1 MDFLSLLTDPKVW
14 IIFAIIALLVVL
26 GIYTWRQSN
35 HIEELKHQHTK
46 MTEQVKHG
54 LMLSEDGLHTKA
66 LVHLRP
72 DMASTMSEE
81 TYDGGLQEPED
92 EEWDGAKSED
102 EDGDG
107 ELSDDEHNA
116 YIQQLIRIQDGK
128 RAKLDE
134 FINPVQQQSGHGG
147 TVYDSNDEEII
158 FHDYN
163 EESDYASDTEIM
175 KHVEKELS
183 KSPPLLISAT
193 PSVQDKILQDMHRMD
208 KELHSL
214 SEIKPCETLTGTVAT
229 VPDSDSVDKEVKVKV
244 KAEVKAKAKAEVK
257 ASKAEAEA
265 EVKVDDVKEHTPL
278 KLKLKLKEKPSKL
291 KVKINPKVKS

>member
-1 MDFLSLLTDPKVW
+1 MMDFLSLLTDPKVW

-35 HIEELKHQHTK
+35 HIEELKYQHTK

-54 LMLSEDGLHTKA
+54 LMLSEDGLQTKA
-66 LVHLRP
+66 LLHLRP

-81 TYDGGLQEPED
+81 TCEGGLQEPED
-92 EEWDGAKSED
+92 EEWDGVKSED
-102 EDGDG
+102 EYGDG
-107 ELSDDEHNA
+107 ELSDDEHNE

-134 FINPVQQQSGHGG
+134 FINPAQQQSGHGG

-163 EESDYASDTEIM
+163 DESDYASDTEIM

-183 KSPPLLISAT
+183 KSPPPTAQISS
-193 PSVQDKILQDMHRMD
+193 PPSLSSVSSVQDKILQDINRMD
-208 KELHSL
+208 KELNLHSL
-214 SEIKPCETLTGTVAT
+214 SEIKTCETLMGTET
-229 VPDSDSVDKEVKVKV
+229 VSDSV
-244 KAEVKAKAKAEVK
+244 AEG
-257 ASKAEAEA
+257 
-265 EVKVDDVKEHTPL
+265 HTPL
-278 KLKLKLKEKPSKL
+278 KLKLKLKQKPSKPVVSVDQVPKL
-291 KVKINPKVKS
+291 KIKINPKVKA

>member
-1 MDFLSLLTDPKVW
+1 MMDFLSLLTDPKVW

-35 HIEELKHQHTK
+35 HIEELKYQHTK

-81 TYDGGLQEPED
+81 TYEGGLHQPEE
-92 EEWDGAKSED
+92 EEWDGGKSE
-102 EDGDG
+102 EEYGDG

-134 FINPVQQQSGHGG
+134 FIDPAQQQSGHGG

-163 EESDYASDTEIM
+163 DESDYASDTEIM
-175 KHVEKELS
+175 QHVEKELS
-183 KSPPLLISAT
+183 KSP

-214 SEIKPCETLTGTVAT
+214 SEEIKPAT
-229 VPDSDSVDKEVKVKV
+229 VSDSVVVDEEVKVKV
-244 KAEVKAKAKAEVK
+244 KVNANANANTNDAN
-257 ASKAEAEA
+257 
-265 EVKVDDVKEHTPL
+265 EVKVKAEEYTPL
-278 KLKLKLKEKPSKL
+278 KLKLKLKEKPSKTAVPKL
-291 KVKINPKVKS
+291 KIKINPKVKA

>member
-1 MDFLSLLTDPKVW
+1 MMDILSLLTDPKVW

-35 HIEELKHQHTK
+35 HIEVLKHQHTK
-46 MTEQVKHG
+46 MSEQVKHG
-54 LMLSEDGLHTKA
+54 LMLSEDGLQTKA

-81 TYDGGLQEPED
+81 TCEGIVPEEE
-92 EEWDGAKSED
+92 EEWDEGKSD
-102 EDGDG
+102 DGDGDG

-147 TVYDSNDEEII
+147 AVYDSNDEEII

-163 EESDYASDTEIM
+163 DESDYASDTEIM

-183 KSPPLLISAT
+183 KSATLKESSAVPT
-193 PSVQDKILQDMHRMD
+193 MSASPSPSPSVQVQVQVQDKIIQDMQRMD
-208 KELHSL
+208 KELKSV
-214 SEIKPCETLTGTVAT
+214 SELGEDDG
-229 VPDSDSVDKEVKVKV
+229 KE
-244 KAEVKAKAKAEVK
+244 AHA
-257 ASKAEAEA
+257 
-265 EVKVDDVKEHTPL
+265 PL
-278 KLKLKLKEKPSKL
+278 KLKFKLKEKPSKPVVSAEQVPKL
-291 KVKINPKVKS
+291 KIKINPKVKV

>member
-1 MDFLSLLTDPKVW
+1 MMDFLSLLTDPKVW

-35 HIEELKHQHTK
+35 HIEELKYQHTK

-81 TYDGGLQEPED
+81 TYEGGLHQPEE
-92 EEWDGAKSED
+92 EEWDGGKSE
-102 EDGDG
+102 EEYGDG
-107 ELSDDEHNA
+107 ELSDDEHNE

-134 FINPVQQQSGHGG
+134 FINPAQQQSGHGG

-163 EESDYASDTEIM
+163 DESDYASDTEIM

-183 KSPPLLISAT
+183 KSPP
-193 PSVQDKILQDMHRMD
+193 SVQDKILQDMHRMD

-214 SEIKPCETLTGTVAT
+214 IEIKPETV
-229 VPDSDSVDKEVKVKV
+229 SDSVAGGIVDDNATEVKDKDNATEVKVKV
-244 KAEVKAKAKAEVK
+244 KAT
-257 ASKAEAEA
+257 
-265 EVKVDDVKEHTPL
+265 EVKVKDNVEEHTPL
-278 KLKLKLKEKPSKL
+278 KLKLKLKEKTSKSVVPKL
-291 KVKINPKVKS
+291 KIKINPKVKA

>member
-1 MDFLSLLTDPKVW
+1 MMDFLSLLTDPKVW

-54 LMLSEDGLHTKA
+54 LMLSEDGLQTKA

-81 TYDGGLQEPED
+81 TYEGGLQEPED

-102 EDGDG
+102 EDG

-134 FINPVQQQSGHGG
+134 FINPAQQQSGHGG

-163 EESDYASDTEIM
+163 DESDYASDTEIM

-183 KSPPLLISAT
+183 KSPPPAAEIASPPT
-193 PSVQDKILQDMHRMD
+193 EPVPSVQDKILQDINRMD
-208 KELHSL
+208 KEIG
-214 SEIKPCETLTGTVAT
+214 EMGAATVA
-229 VPDSDSVDKEVKVKV
+229 DS
-244 KAEVKAKAKAEVK
+244 
-257 ASKAEAEA
+257 ASEAPGLGRE
-265 EVKVDDVKEHTPL
+265 PL
-278 KLKLKLKEKPSKL
+278 KLKLKLKLKQKQKPSNPVKPVVSVDQVPKL
-291 KVKINPKVKS
+291 KIKINPKVKA